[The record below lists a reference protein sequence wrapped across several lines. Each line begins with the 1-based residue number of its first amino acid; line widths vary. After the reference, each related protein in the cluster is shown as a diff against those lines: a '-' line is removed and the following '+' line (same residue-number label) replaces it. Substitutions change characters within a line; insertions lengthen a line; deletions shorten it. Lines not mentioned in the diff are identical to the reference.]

1 MNSSQDEQQESIVAQ
16 KTKDYAKKKGKA
28 VAKKALKK
36 AGKAVAKAAV
46 KVGFAIGKYLV
57 TLLLGA
63 AGPLILVIGAILLAI
78 FVIYLAVS
86 MIFSNSPESLEGE
99 ALELRNHIVQVA
111 DSTVDMSRP
120 EQIPYRVPHE
130 LIIAA
135 LQLYNS
141 GDVSQKEA
149 ASIMG
154 DTLKPIFTYA
164 KLEGSIESETTTC
177 VNGSCSSSTTSTPF
191 ILEPLERVEAWDR
204 IMEATFTPHTTDWE
218 QGETQVSTT
227 TRSVE
232 KTDAN
237 GKVIPN
243 EYTVETDVTTVS
255 TKVRSHTF
263 LIDEVVTEDY
273 SHYDRMLATEPFSYG
288 QDDRFI
294 VEALYQATDNYINYT
309 GWLTG
314 NSLID
319 FDGTVNPGA
328 GVPLEYM
335 QYYLAAEKK
344 YKVSWYYLAAIHF
357 VETGYSTHPTM
368 ISSVGAE
375 GHMQFMPCTWV
386 GWSYPACGGNGGAD
400 IPDNIKTNPG
410 KIKHYGGYGTDANG
424 DGKADPWDVADA
436 IFSTAN
442 YLSKSGFSKNIDN
455 AIWHYNHSSAYIEKV
470 KKKAMELKDAAT
482 YSPSEGSAP
491 QITPGTFMRPAI
503 GSISSPFGYR
513 TIKKGGVT
521 RKEFHNGVDI
531 ANSSGTPI
539 VSVADNGVVKSSK
552 TGCPRGSLSNVSGS
566 CSGWGNYVWVVYTI
580 DGKKYEAV
588 YGHMKV
594 VTVRNGQTVSKGQL
608 LGNMGSSGTSS
619 GEHLH
624 FEIHSPTRQGKGL
637 TKNAI
642 NPALLVPLN

>member
-1 MNSSQDEQQESIVAQ
+1 MNSPEEQQESIVAQ
-16 KTKDYAKKKGKA
+16 KAKDYAKKKGKA
-28 VAKKALKK
+28 LGKKALKK
-36 AGKAVAKAAV
+36 AAKVVAKAAV
-46 KVGFAIGKYLV
+46 KVGFAIGKFLV
-57 TLLLGA
+57 TLLMGT
-63 AGPLILVIGAILLAI
+63 AGPVILIVGGILLAI

-120 EQIPYRVPHE
+120 EQLPYRVPHE

-141 GDVSQKEA
+141 GNVSQKEA

-154 DTLKPIFTYA
+154 KTLKPIFTYA
-164 KLEGSIESETTTC
+164 ELEGSIEAETTTC

-204 IMEATFTPHTTDWE
+204 IMEATFTPHTTEWQ
-218 QGETQVSTT
+218 QGATQVSTT

-243 EYTVETDVTTVS
+243 EYAVETDVTTVT

-294 VEALYQATDNYINYT
+294 VEALYQATDKYINYT

-314 NSLID
+314 NSLIG

-328 GVPLEYM
+328 GVPPEYM

-344 YKVSWYYLAAIHF
+344 YKVDWYYLAAIHF

-368 ISSVGAE
+368 VSSVGAE
-375 GHMQFMPCTWV
+375 GHMQFMPCTFV
-386 GWSYPACGGNGGAD
+386 GWSYPACSGNGGAN
-400 IPDNIKTNPG
+400 IPDSIKLNPG
-410 KIKHYGGYGTDANG
+410 KIKDYGGYGTDANG

-436 IFSTAN
+436 IFTAAN

-470 KKKAMELKDAAT
+470 KKKAMELKNEAK
-482 YSPSEGSAP
+482 YSGGGEIPQLAPGS
-491 QITPGTFMRPAI
+491 FMRPAV
-503 GSISSPFGYR
+503 
-513 TIKKGGVT
+513 GGVSSKYGP
-521 RKEFHNGVDI
+521 RNLKNGFHYGTDI
-531 ANSSGTPI
+531 TNSIGTPI
-539 VSVADNGVVKSSK
+539 VAMADGKVIKYH
-552 TGCPRGSLSNVSGS
+552 TGCPQVGSLNSKCGG
-566 CSGWGNYVWVVYTI
+566 GWGNHVYIEHVVQ
-580 DGKKYEAV
+580 GHKFVAV
-588 YGHMKV
+588 YAHFSKTMAS
-594 VTVRNGQTVSKGQL
+594 NGQTVNQGQVIGL
-608 LGNMGSSGTSS
+608 MGASGSVT
-619 GEHLH
+619 GPHLH
-624 FEIHSPTRQGKGL
+624 VELHKGSYKRPNNVL
-637 TKNAI
+637 
-642 NPALLVPLN
+642 NPGLYIPF